1 MQRRKFLTTSTA
13 ATVAT
18 AVAATTLSASGT
30 PTPSSSYD
38 KVFTVK
44 TGKDRFNEPILFRGV
59 NPNLVKISGKD
70 TGGLLSMFEYE
81 GLAKIGPSLHMHLHQ
96 DEVFYVVEGE
106 FLFQAGDER
115 QTLKAGDTIFL
126 PRNIPHTWLQ
136 LSDKGKLIYLLQ
148 PAGTLEDFFKEMKA
162 LNHPPTFAEEQKLS
176 REHGME
182 TLGPPI
188 TK

>member
-1 MQRRKFLTTSTA
+1 
-13 ATVAT
+13 
-18 AVAATTLSASGT
+18 
-30 PTPSSSYD
+30 
-38 KVFTVK
+38 
-44 TGKDRFNEPILFRGV
+44 V

-70 TGGLLSMFEYE
+70 TGGLLSVFEYE
-81 GLAKIGPSLHMHLHQ
+81 GFAKIGPSLHVHLDQ
-96 DEVFYVVEGE
+96 DEVFYVVDGE

-136 LSDKGKLIYLLQ
+136 LSDKGKLIYVLQ
-148 PAGTLEDFFKEMKA
+148 PAGGLEDFFKEMKA
-162 LNHPPTFAEEQKLS
+162 LNRPPTFAEEQQMSLKY
-176 REHGME
+176 GVK